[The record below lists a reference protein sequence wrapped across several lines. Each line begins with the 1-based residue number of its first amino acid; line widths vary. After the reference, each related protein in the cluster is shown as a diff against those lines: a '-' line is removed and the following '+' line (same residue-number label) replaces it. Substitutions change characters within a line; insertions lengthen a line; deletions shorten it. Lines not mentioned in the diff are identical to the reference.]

1 MEVQMRNS
9 FILYSSYE
17 DILKELSKEEI
28 GELLMAIFAYQRTG
42 EKPELSKGANIAFLF
57 IKNQLDIDAEKWAKE
72 VENRSKAGKKGMEKR
87 WGKKSITEDNSVI
100 SDITKITEYDN
111 ENEIVNEYEKENDND
126 NEDVY
131 ENKVNPLLTFSKRM
145 NGKVQDWIN
154 YKGNSFN
161 PITTVNFINLIKEK
175 LKIHT
180 EDEII
185 DLIDLSINRQWKNI
199 IWSRLEGA
207 NEGMKAF
214 YDSFAL

>member
-1 MEVQMRNS
+1 MRNS

-17 DILKELSKEEI
+17 EVLKELSKEEI
-28 GELLMAIFAYQRTG
+28 GEVLMAIFAYQRTG

-87 WGKKSITEDNSVI
+87 WGKKNITEDNSVI

-111 ENEIVNEYEKENDND
+111 ENEIVNEYENEKE

-154 YKGNSFN
+154 YKGKSFN

-185 DLIDLSINRQWKNI
+185 DLIDLSINRRWKNI
-199 IWSRLEGA
+199 IWSRLEGE

>member
-1 MEVQMRNS
+1 MRNS

-87 WGKKSITEDNSVI
+87 WGKKNIKEDNSVI
-100 SDITKITEYDN
+100 SNITKITEYDN
-111 ENEIVNEYEKENDND
+111 ENEIVNEYENEKE

-199 IWSRLEGA
+199 IWSKLEGE
-207 NEGMKAF
+207 NEGIKAF

>member
-1 MEVQMRNS
+1 MRNS

-111 ENEIVNEYEKENDND
+111 ENEIVNEYENEKE

-199 IWSRLEGA
+199 IWSRIEGE

>member
-1 MEVQMRNS
+1 
-9 FILYSSYE
+9 
-17 DILKELSKEEI
+17 
-28 GELLMAIFAYQRTG
+28 MAIFAYQRTG

-87 WGKKSITEDNSVI
+87 WGKKNITEDNSVI

-111 ENEIVNEYEKENDND
+111 ENEIVNEYENEKE

-161 PITTVNFINLIKEK
+161 PITTVNFINLIKDK

-199 IWSRLEGA
+199 IWSKLEGE

>member
-1 MEVQMRNS
+1 MRNS

-100 SDITKITEYDN
+100 SNITKITEYD
-111 ENEIVNEYEKENDND
+111 ILNDNALVII
-126 NEDVY
+126 EY
-131 ENKVNPLLTFSKRM
+131 KHKFSE
-145 NGKVQDWIN
+145 
-154 YKGNSFN
+154 
-161 PITTVNFINLIKEK
+161 ITNLSLYKEK
-175 LKIHT
+175 KYADKYI
-180 EDEII
+180 
-185 DLIDLSINRQWKNI
+185 SIYKN
-199 IWSRLEGA
+199 
-207 NEGMKAF
+207 
-214 YDSFAL
+214 

>member
-1 MEVQMRNS
+1 MRNS

-17 DILKELSKEEI
+17 EVLKELSKEEI
-28 GELLMAIFAYQRTG
+28 GEVLMAIFAYQRTG

-57 IKNQLDIDAEKWAKE
+57 IKNQLDIDAEKWARE

-87 WGKKSITEDNSVI
+87 WGKKSVTEDNSVI

-111 ENEIVNEYEKENDND
+111 ENEIVNEYEKENE

-175 LKIHT
+175 LKTHT

-199 IWSRLEGA
+199 IWSRLEGE

-214 YDSFAL
+214 YDGFAL

>member
-17 DILKELSKEEI
+17 EVLKELPKEEI

-42 EKPELSKGANIAFLF
+42 EKPELTGGANIAFGF

-111 ENEIVNEYEKENDND
+111 ENEIVNEYEKENDN
-126 NEDVY
+126 EDVY

-145 NGKVQDWIN
+145 NGKVQEWIN

-199 IWSRLEGA
+199 IWSKLEGE

>member
-17 DILKELSKEEI
+17 EVLKELSKEEI
-28 GELLMAIFAYQRTG
+28 GEVLMAIFAYQRTG

-87 WGKKSITEDNSVI
+87 WGKKNITEDNSVI
-100 SDITKITEYDN
+100 SDITKITECDN
-111 ENEIVNEYEKENDND
+111 ENEIVNEYEKENE

-161 PITTVNFINLIKEK
+161 PITTVNFINLIKDK

-185 DLIDLSINRQWKNI
+185 DLIDLSINKNWKNI
-199 IWSRLEGA
+199 IWSKLEGE

>member
-1 MEVQMRNS
+1 MRNS

-17 DILKELSKEEI
+17 EVLKELPKEEI

-57 IKNQLDIDAEKWAKE
+57 IKNKLDIDAEKWAKE

-111 ENEIVNEYEKENDND
+111 ENEIVNEYEKENDN
-126 NEDVY
+126 EDVY

-145 NGKVQDWIN
+145 NGKVQEWIN

-199 IWSRLEGA
+199 IWSKIEGE
-207 NEGMKAF
+207 NERMKAF

>member
-1 MEVQMRNS
+1 MRNS

-111 ENEIVNEYEKENDND
+111 ENEIVNEYENEKE

-185 DLIDLSINRQWKNI
+185 DLIELSINRQWKNI
-199 IWSRLEGA
+199 IWSRIEGE

>member
-1 MEVQMRNS
+1 MRNS

-17 DILKELSKEEI
+17 EVLKELPKEEI
-28 GELLMAIFAYQRTG
+28 GELIMAIFAYQRTG
-42 EKPELSKGANIAFLF
+42 KKPNLSGGANIAFGF

-111 ENEIVNEYEKENDND
+111 ENEIVNEYEKENDN
-126 NEDVY
+126 EYVY

-145 NGKVQDWIN
+145 NGKVKDWIN

-185 DLIDLSINRQWKNI
+185 DLIDLSINKQWKNI
-199 IWSRLEGA
+199 IWSRIEG
-207 NEGMKAF
+207 ESEEMKAF
-214 YDSFAL
+214 YDGFAL

>member
-28 GELLMAIFAYQRTG
+28 GEVLMAIFAYQRTG

-87 WGKKSITEDNSVI
+87 WGKKSVTEDNSVI

-111 ENEIVNEYEKENDND
+111 ENEIVNEYEKENE

-199 IWSRLEGA
+199 IWSKLEGE

>member
-1 MEVQMRNS
+1 MRNS

-161 PITTVNFINLIKEK
+161 PITTVNFINLIKDK
-175 LKIHT
+175 LKTHT